1 MVFKTVSRMIQSVN
15 GTAISPG
22 LFHFVEGSIGVCEDI
37 TPGIFTV
44 RERNTDAQRHRRQV
58 ILRMLEQV
66 IGTTD
71 FAFYKLRHGTVHT
84 GHHDHEFVAA
94 EAADDIHR
102 AEALLQNHCHPF
114 ENPIADRMSV
124 SIVDGLEEVNVEE
137 QQRDVRSVLS
147 RAGIEPGQLTSAAFG
162 LTGYGESV
170 TSVEQMRSAVEG
182 RKM

>member
-84 GHHDHEFVAA
+84 GHHDHKLITADAA
-94 EAADDIHR
+94 ENINR
-102 AEALLQNHCHPF
+102 TEAVLQDLCHPLQNPVTDGVA
-114 ENPIADRMSV
+114 ISV
-124 SIVDGLEEVNVEE
+124 VNGFKVVNIDEDQSHVRGVHALH
-137 QQRDVRSVLS
+137 QQVIGT
-147 RAGIEPGQLTSAAFG
+147 A
-162 LTGYGESV
+162 
-170 TSVEQMRSAVEG
+170 VEQTGQCVVG
-182 RKM
+182 RLM